1 MGGST
6 KVIDTTNPALKPLHN
21 AVSGYLM
28 GNPSGSNGGAS
39 SNPNQNFLTN
49 LFGQATGMNAAG
61 VPAGG
66 TQPNINM
73 AGPGGFNLGEAMGG
87 APSPQSVD
95 PMGRIMGTAVGSNAP
110 TAVPYGGNGA
120 GVNYQ
125 SADPLAMP
133 DRASVRDV
141 SLGQN
146 GQDMFSLIMQ
156 RLGGGGPQAQ
166 AGSTQSVDQLGSA
179 TSGFFNNMMNQYKPA
194 FAQAR
199 TESLAG
205 AKESMGNLT
214 GSGAG
219 NALGAAANR
228 SMGAEQA
235 QLAELA
241 KWGVGQE
248 MQRQLGQA
256 GLDTNASIAN
266 ANNQGQMVGM
276 GINALGQQMQA
287 GASNQN
293 ADLSF
298 LDQLSRLGI
307 NNQNTQQQTN
317 MAQGNSE
324 LQQALQNQQLFQ
336 GTLNQGSAQGVQQGQ
351 FNAGQQ
357 NNMNAQNAQNF
368 LQMVMGQLGNNNVAV
383 QQNPG
388 VFGSIL
394 GTVAPLAGAFLGGP
408 GGAALGKKVG
418 LG

>member
-6 KVIDTTNPALKPLHN
+6 KVVDTTSNALKPLRN
-21 AVSGYLM
+21 DAINYLQ

-39 SNPNQNFLTN
+39 SQPDPTQFMQQFFNGGSRNP
-49 LFGQATGMNAAG
+49 AD
-61 VPAGG
+61 VPIGG
-66 TQPNINM
+66 TQPSINM
-73 AGPGGFNLGEAMGG
+73 MNGSGSDASA
-87 APSPQSVD
+87 QD
-95 PMGRIMGTAVGSNAP
+95 PMNRIMGTAVGSNAP
-110 TAVPYGGNGA
+110 TAVPYGGNAAPVTYG
-120 GVNYQ
+120 
-125 SADPLAMP
+125 SL
-133 DRASVRDV
+133 DRSGVRDV

-146 GQDMFSLIMQ
+146 GQDMFSLMMQ
-156 RLGGGGPQAQ
+156 RLRGGGPQAQ

-199 TESLAG
+199 SEALAG

-219 NALGAAANR
+219 NALGTATNR

-256 GLDTNASIAN
+256 GIDTNASIAN
-266 ANNQGQMVGM
+266 ANNQGQMLNTGVNM
-276 GINALGQQMQA
+276 LGQQLQGNMA
-287 GASNQN
+287 NQN

-298 LDQLSRLGI
+298 LDQLGRI
-307 NNQNTQQQTN
+307 NL
-317 MAQGNSE
+317 AQGNADANQS
-324 LQQALQNQQLFQ
+324 LQNQQLFQ
-336 GTLNQGSAQGVQQGQ
+336 GTLNQGSAQGMQQGQ

-357 NNMNAQNAQNF
+357 NAMSGQNAQNF
-368 LQMVMGQLGNNNVAV
+368 LQMLMGTLSNNNVAV

-388 VFGSIL
+388 ALGSIL
-394 GTVAPLAGAFLGGP
+394 QTVAPIAGAFLGGP
-408 GGAALGKKVG
+408 GGAAVANKIF
-418 LG
+418 